1 VTQKRSKT
9 SAKAAKTTTTTTKA
23 TPGGTPPKRV
33 SLKKAVAA
41 LQKLLRELEA
51 LPAAKAAVEGRT
63 VEGLRKQIEG
73 MVLTMEG
80 ACQGRNGGDDFS
92 FPSA

>member
-1 VTQKRSKT
+1 MTQK
-9 SAKAAKTTTTTTKA
+9 SAKKTAKSSKA
-23 TPGGTPPKRV
+23 TRTAKASPGGTKPRRV

-41 LQKLLRELEA
+41 LRTLLRELDT
-51 LPAAKAAVEGRT
+51 LPAARAAAEERS

-80 ACQGRNGGDDFS
+80 ACQGRDGGDDFS